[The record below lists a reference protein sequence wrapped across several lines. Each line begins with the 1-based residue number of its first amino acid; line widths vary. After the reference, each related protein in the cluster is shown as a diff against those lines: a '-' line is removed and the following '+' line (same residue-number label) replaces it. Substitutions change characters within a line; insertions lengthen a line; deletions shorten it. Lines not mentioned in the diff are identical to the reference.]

1 MDYDTRCVCRQSVL
15 LKNPFCFHAR
25 QVPEISRQ
33 QCFQVGLWVML
44 TPSFAYVASGYR
56 PPVSQYFL
64 TESQQRHLDHE
75 RRLTA
80 DHLRRLNQVLA
91 GHLSYLE
98 VAKVHADRENV
109 QALAAAPS
117 HGSAVGHSSSLNDV
131 EDAKGAPRAS
141 RRQNIL
147 RRLVSK
153 PSGWT
158 GES

>member
-1 MDYDTRCVCRQSVL
+1 MSAGIHANNASQVSLWRMLNFPRSPTL
-15 LKNPFCFHAR
+15 LPYTP
-25 QVPEISRQ
+25 VP
-33 QCFQVGLWVML
+33 
-44 TPSFAYVASGYR
+44 
-56 PPVSQYFL
+56 QYFL
-64 TESQQRHLDHE
+64 TEPQQHHLDHE

-117 HGSAVGHSSSLNDV
+117 HGSAVGYSSSLDDV
-131 EDAKGAPRAS
+131 EDVKGNHRRAS
-141 RRQNIL
+141 LGQNIL

-153 PSGWT
+153 PSGRT
-158 GES
+158 GKP

>member
-1 MDYDTRCVCRQSVL
+1 M
-15 LKNPFCFHAR
+15 P
-25 QVPEISRQ
+25 
-33 QCFQVGLWVML
+33 
-44 TPSFAYVASGYR
+44 
-56 PPVSQYFL
+56 QYFL
-64 TESQQRHLDHE
+64 TEPQQRHLDQE

-117 HGSAVGHSSSLNDV
+117 HGSAVGDSLSFDDV
-131 EDAKGAPRAS
+131 QDTKEVSRRAS

-153 PSGWT
+153 LSG
-158 GES
+158 